1 MLVFSRITMSN
12 EAVETAPLLNLKAED
27 VEGLLEALEAYHRI
41 YGPLFGR
48 REQREWSKKYLMGL
62 LMELPRKSV
71 EPMVLAIEGAN
82 EKAVRAMQ
90 QFISEGAWTDEV
102 LLGQHWREV
111 NKDLGEPMGVLTLD
125 GSDFHKQGKESVGV
139 KRQYCGELG
148 KRANCQAGVFVGYS
162 SSRGYALLDRRLY
175 LPHEWLENEEYAERR
190 AKCGIPSTLTFKTK
204 IELGLDMLT
213 TIQEAK
219 TLRAQWVMCDEG
231 FGRDGAFLDRVAK
244 LDLWYFA
251 EVPHDTRVWRDRP
264 TVGLP
269 APSATGRKPTKARAE
284 PTPET
289 VLAIADQLR
298 PEQWT
303 RHTIKEG
310 SKGPL
315 IADFAVLRVV
325 AVRDALPGPDAW
337 LVIRRSVSTGELKTY
352 LSNAPAELPMDTLV
366 WATGMRWPI
375 ESCFEDGKQY
385 VGLGDYEIRSWRGWH
400 HHMTLCILAHF
411 FLVRLAVSLKK
422 VTPTHHPSSSD
433 AFAPDVANVSLISPA
448 QPGPRL
454 LLATPQLAR
463 LSLPSQTSC
472 CHVWPPTKSVSRPE
486 LNVASAHEVSL

>member
-1 MLVFSRITMSN
+1 MSSN
-12 EAVETAPLLNLKAED
+12 EVIETAPLLSLSTEE
-27 VEGLLEALEAYHRI
+27 VEGLLEELEAYHRI
-41 YGPLFGR
+41 YQPLFGR
-48 REQREWSKKYLMGL
+48 REQREWSKKYLIGL
-62 LMELPRKSV
+62 LMQLPRKSV
-71 EPMVLAIEGAN
+71 EPMVLAMAGAS

-90 QFISEGAWTDEV
+90 QFISEGTWVDEV

-111 NKDLGEPMGVLTLD
+111 DKDLGEATGVLTLD
-125 GSDFHKQGKESVGV
+125 GSDFHKQGRESVGV

-162 SSRGYALLDRRLY
+162 SSEGYALLDRRLY
-175 LPHEWLENEEYAERR
+175 LPREWLEAEAYAERR
-190 AKCGIPSTLTFKTK
+190 AKCGVPSAITFKTK
-204 IELGLDMLT
+204 IELGLDMLRA
-213 TIQEAK
+213 IHAAK
-219 TLRAQWVMCDEG
+219 TVRAQWVMCDEG
-231 FGRDGAFLDRVAK
+231 FGRNGSFLDQVAK

-251 EVPHDTRVWRDRP
+251 EVPHDTRVWQDQP

-284 PTPET
+284 TTPET
-289 VLAIADQLR
+289 VLAIATQLG

-315 IADFAVLRVV
+315 SADFAVRRVV
-325 AVRDALPGPDAW
+325 AVRDGLPGAEVW
-337 LVIRRSVSTGELKTY
+337 LVLRRSVNTDEIKTY
-352 LSNAPAELPMDTLV
+352 LSNAPAELSVDTLV

-385 VGLGDYEIRSWRGWH
+385 VGMGDYEIRSWRGWH

-422 VTPTHHPSSSD
+422 VASD
-433 AFAPDVANVSLISPA
+433 HGSASPDAIAPHVTDLSLHAAA
-448 QPGPRL
+448 QPSARL
-454 LLATPQLAR
+454 LLATPQLAG
-463 LSLPSQTSC
+463 LSLPSQTS
-472 CHVWPPTKSVSRPE
+472 SRY
-486 LNVASAHEVSL
+486 A

>member
-1 MLVFSRITMSN
+1 MSSN
-12 EAVETAPLLNLKAED
+12 EIVETAPLLNLSPEE
-27 VEGLLEALEAYHRI
+27 VESLLDELEAYHAI
-41 YGPLFGR
+41 YRPLFGR
-48 REQREWSKKYLMGL
+48 REQREWSKKYLIGL

-71 EPMVLAIEGAN
+71 EPMVLAMEGAS

-90 QFISEGAWTDEV
+90 QFISEGAWADEV
-102 LLGQHWREV
+102 LLSQHWREV
-111 NKDLGEPMGVLTLD
+111 DKDLGEATGVLTLD

-175 LPHEWLENEEYAERR
+175 LPREWLEADEYAERR
-190 AKCGIPSTLTFKTK
+190 AKCGIPSATSFKTK
-204 IELGLDMLT
+204 IELGLEMLT
-213 TIQEAK
+213 TIHEAQ

-231 FGRDGAFLDRVAK
+231 FGRDGSFLDRVAK

-251 EVPHDTRVWRDRP
+251 EIPQDTRVWRDRP
-264 TVGLP
+264 AVGLP
-269 APSATGRKPTKARAE
+269 APSATGRKPTKERAE
-284 PTPET
+284 TTPET
-289 VLAIADQLR
+289 VLDIADHLR

-315 IADFAVLRVV
+315 IADFAALRVV
-325 AVRDALPGPDAW
+325 AVRDDLPGPEVW
-337 LVIRRSVSTGELKTY
+337 LVLRRAVSTGELKIY
-352 LSNAPAELPMDTLV
+352 LSNAPAEVSVDTLV

-422 VTPTHHPSSSD
+422 VASTHGSASPNAVAPHVTDVSPHPT
-433 AFAPDVANVSLISPA
+433 A

-454 LLATPQLAR
+454 LLAAPQLAG
-463 LSLPSQTSC
+463 LSLPSPPSSC
-472 CHVWPPTKSVSRPE
+472 SAWRSIQSVSRCK
-486 LNVASAHEVSL
+486 LRFISTGEVSL